1 MTENPKDIKLGIQ
14 WYFVSFHLL
23 SSQIIQFNEISCQYP
38 KAYREASHCHRFL
51 DSQMKDLDL
60 LRILPA
66 Y

>member
-1 MTENPKDIKLGIQ
+1 
-14 WYFVSFHLL
+14 LL